1 MVKGLP
7 YEGVRF
13 INRQWHLS
21 LLFGDSTVWRF
32 ITLKAFLRP
41 CGSTTCRF
49 GNVEESFVE
58 VRGADSTL
66 KKEVLWCGNSSIESK
81 EISLH

>member
-1 MVKGLP
+1 MEVHNF
-7 YEGVRF
+7 ES
-13 INRQWHLS
+13 LS
-21 LLFGDSTVWRF
+21 TSF
-32 ITLKAFLRP
+32 
-41 CGSTTCRF
+41 GSTTCRF

>member
-1 MVKGLP
+1 MV
-7 YEGVRF
+7 
-13 INRQWHLS
+13 W
-21 LLFGDSTVWRF
+21 WF
-32 ITLKAFLRP
+32 ITSKAFLRL

-49 GNVEESFVE
+49 VNVEESCVE
-58 VRGADSTL
+58 VHGADSTL

>member
-1 MVKGLP
+1 MKA
-7 YEGVRF
+7 
-13 INRQWHLS
+13 
-21 LLFGDSTVWRF
+21 LLRLF
-32 ITLKAFLRP
+32 
-41 CGSTTCRF
+41 GSTTCRF